1 MKVLVTVRL
10 SVCFGLRCC
19 RYSPLPI
26 QIVNLCLENLGE
38 EAELDDD
45 LYDKLLE
52 NLLKRTKDK
61 SPSVRQQAC
70 LALHRL
76 QVRKG

>member
-1 MKVLVTVRL
+1 M
-10 SVCFGLRCC
+10 
-19 RYSPLPI
+19 
-26 QIVNLCLENLGE
+26 NLCLENLGE

-45 LYDKLLE
+45 LYDRLLE

-61 SPSVRQQAC
+61 SPTVRQHAC

-76 QVRKG
+76 QVSYLENICAGFCQHRIPP

>member
-1 MKVLVTVRL
+1 M
-10 SVCFGLRCC
+10 
-19 RYSPLPI
+19 
-26 QIVNLCLENLGE
+26 NLCLENLGE